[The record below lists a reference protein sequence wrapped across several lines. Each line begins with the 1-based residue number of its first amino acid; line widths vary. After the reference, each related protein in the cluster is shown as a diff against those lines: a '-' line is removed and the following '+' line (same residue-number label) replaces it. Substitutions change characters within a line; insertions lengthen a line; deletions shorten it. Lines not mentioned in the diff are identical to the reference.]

1 MKFILQAWKKIFFLE
16 LPGVLYFFSAKENIN
31 VKQVDC
37 PVSFLDSVSTIW
49 FTSST
54 RGVQPIKSILNHGY
68 EMDPNDALFRNAKEA
83 FTNSIKDYFQD
94 H

>member
-1 MKFILQAWKKIFFLE
+1 
-16 LPGVLYFFSAKENIN
+16 
-31 VKQVDC
+31 
-37 PVSFLDSVSTIW
+37 
-49 FTSST
+49 
-54 RGVQPIKSILNHGY
+54 LNHGY